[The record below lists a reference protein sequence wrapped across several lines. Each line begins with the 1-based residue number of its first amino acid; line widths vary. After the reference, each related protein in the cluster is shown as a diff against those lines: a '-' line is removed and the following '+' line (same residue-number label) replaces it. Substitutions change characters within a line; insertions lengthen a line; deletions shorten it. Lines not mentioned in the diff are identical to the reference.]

1 MQIYF
6 GMNSLMQTKEKKR
19 SFYLF
24 CLYYKWLKALLI
36 FFLDQS
42 KQVNKQKTTVI
53 HGWINLK

>member
-1 MQIYF
+1 
-6 GMNSLMQTKEKKR
+6 MNSLMQTKEKKR